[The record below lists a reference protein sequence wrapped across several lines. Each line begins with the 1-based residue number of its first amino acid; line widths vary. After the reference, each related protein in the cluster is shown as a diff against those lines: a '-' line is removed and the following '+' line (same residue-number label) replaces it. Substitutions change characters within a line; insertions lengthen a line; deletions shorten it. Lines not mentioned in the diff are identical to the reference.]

1 MKRMSKEE
9 TAETFGEFA
18 QKAERIVKPKIAKAK
33 RWFFCII
40 GVFIVL
46 VGLLIFLVSTG
57 AMGKVIG
64 LGILAFGLYIALSRF
79 LPYKVEKVA
88 SGLLFVVVGAA
99 FAFIGYHAYQLGTQS
114 KDWPVA
120 KGSVIQSEIRESRR
134 TSGSGSNRRTVV
146 EHLPEVVYNYNVE
159 GQSYRSSRITFGA
172 VNKLNA
178 RKTVARYPKGKR
190 IDVFYDPQKPDQ
202 AVLEP
207 GADPTFSI
215 VFIGIGVVLALM
227 GFSVAARY
235 WKKTKALS
243 QA

>member
-1 MKRMSKEE
+1 MKRMSSQE
-9 TAETFGEFA
+9 TMEAFGEFA
-18 QKAERIVKPKIAKAK
+18 QKAERIVKPTLSKAK
-33 RWFFCII
+33 RWFFCIL

-46 VGLLIFLVSTG
+46 VGLLISLVSTG

-79 LPYKVEKVA
+79 LPYKVGKIA
-88 SGLLFVVVGAA
+88 AGLLFVVIGVA
-99 FAFIGYHAYQLGTQS
+99 FAFIGYHSYQLGKQS

-120 KGSVIQSEIRESRR
+120 KGSVIQSKIEKR
-134 TSGSGSNRRTVV
+134 TETTGSGSNRRKVV
-146 EHLPEVVYNYNVE
+146 RSYAVVKYTYAVGNRDY
-159 GQSYRSSRITFGA
+159 QSSRIAFGQS
-172 VNKLNA
+172 KNA
-178 RKTVARYPKGKR
+178 HEIVVRYPKGKS
-190 IDVFYDPQKPDQ
+190 IQVYYDPQKPDQ

-227 GFSVAARY
+227 GLAVAARY
-235 WKKTKALS
+235 RKMTKVLS